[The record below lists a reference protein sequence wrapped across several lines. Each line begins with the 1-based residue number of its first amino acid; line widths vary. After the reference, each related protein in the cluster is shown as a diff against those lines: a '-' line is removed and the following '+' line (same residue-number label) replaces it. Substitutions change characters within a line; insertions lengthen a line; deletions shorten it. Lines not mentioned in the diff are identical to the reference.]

1 MEINLDSTQP
11 DINICS
17 QIKCPFF
24 KSDASSSRCTR
35 YCHTRYCHLTLVFA
49 FQADGHSLFT
59 ANESDLRHIQ
69 QVNNNWISQNTNIC
83 LKINEDKK
91 INRQKLLPKYDGNR
105 KTNKSPALPI
115 YVADFWEYIVTHP
128 FVNTEQ
134 RLLSSTSFFNS
145 IQFEEY

>member
-49 FQADGHSLFT
+49 FKADGHSLFT

-69 QVNNNWISQNTNIC
+69 QVNNNWISQNTNIS
-83 LKINEDKK
+83 LKVDKNKQINC
-91 INRQKLLPKYDGNR
+91 QKTLPKSDSSH
-105 KTNKSPALPI
+105 KTNKSPILPI
-115 YVADFWEYIVTHP
+115 YVTDFWEYIVTHP
-128 FVNTEQ
+128 FVNSEQ
-134 RLLSSTSFFNS
+134 IKLNRTALFNS